1 MTAQKIILNIEG
13 MSCGHCSG
21 MVQKTLEG
29 IGGIANISVDL
40 EGKKAFFET
49 TDSNLIEKAVKEV
62 TNAGYKAVYQA
73 TVKE

>member
-1 MTAQKIILNIEG
+1 MVSMAAQKIILNVEG

-29 IGGIANISVDL
+29 IEGVSNISVDL

-49 TDSNLIEKAVKEV
+49 TDDQLIDKAVKEV
-62 TNAGYKAVYQA
+62 TKAGYKAS
-73 TVKE
+73 KE

>member
-21 MVQKTLEG
+21 MVQKTLEE
-29 IGGIANISVDL
+29 IDGIANISVNL
-40 EGKKAFFET
+40 EGKKASFET
-49 TDSNLIEKAVKEV
+49 TDNNLIEKAVKKV

-73 TVKE
+73 VDQA